1 MMTVSR
7 EILMHPDF
15 VTNIADELCAMLEAI
30 IDAEFDKGDDTDFD
44 FIDECADA
52 INAIRSGDESQI
64 LPLISRKDFLKK
76 VGIKTERKFK
86 IWIAAAAAIAI
97 LFTAGT
103 QTEVEENVSIVQA
116 LSGIVSDFFTNT
128 KQIEAVTTQPA
139 TTVTAT
145 ATTEK
150 KASLIDITVETTP
163 EFKTEYY
170 VGEKFSDNGIRV
182 FGEYDNGER
191 RLVRIEDYTVEVSDS
206 FGKEPKYETVKIT
219 VGDFTQT
226 LEVRVIESLETKKL
240 NSVYAIFPE
249 DFDFTA
255 KDLNNIDLSQMQ
267 VYAVY
272 SNGDETE
279 LSADEYT
286 VETEIE
292 KKLFE
297 ENAFVTVNYEGCSCS
312 FMVFKEQLDYVLIM
326 NQGRLFYEKIH

>member
-15 VTNIADELCAMLEAI
+15 MTNLADELCTMLEAI

-52 INAIRSGDESQI
+52 INAIRSGDNAQI

-86 IWIAAAAAIAI
+86 IWIAATAAIAI

-103 QTEVEENVSIVQA
+103 QIEVEENISIVQA
-116 LSGIVSDFFTNT
+116 LSGIVSDFFTNE
-128 KQIEAVTTQPA
+128 KQIEATTTQ
-139 TTVTAT
+139 T
-145 ATTEK
+145 ATTTEK
-150 KASLIDITVETTP
+150 SPELINITVETTP
-163 EFKTEYY
+163 DFKTEYY
-170 VGEKFSDNGIRV
+170 VGEKFSDNGLKV

-191 RLVRIEDYTVEVSDS
+191 MLVRINDYTVEVSDT
-206 FGKEPKYETVKIT
+206 FGTQPKYETVKIT
-219 VGDFTQT
+219 AAGFTQT
-226 LEVRVIESLETKKL
+226 LEVRIIESIETKKL

-249 DFDFTA
+249 DFTFTA

-279 LSADEYT
+279 LTADEYT
-286 VETEIE
+286 LDIEIE
-292 KKLFE
+292 KSFFKE
-297 ENAFVTVNYEGCSCS
+297 EAFVTISYEGCSCS
-312 FMVFKEQLDYVLIM
+312 FMVFKE
-326 NQGRLFYEKIH
+326 

>member
-52 INAIRSGDESQI
+52 INAIRSGDESQM
-64 LPLISRKDFLKK
+64 LPLISRKDFLNKI
-76 VGIKTERKFK
+76 GIKTERKFK

-103 QTEVEENVSIVQA
+103 QIEVEDNVSIVQA

-128 KQIEAVTTQPA
+128 KQLEEVTTQPA

-170 VGEKFSDNGIRV
+170 VGEKFSDNGLKV

-240 NSVYAIFPE
+240 TSIYAIFPD

-255 KDLNNIDLSQMQ
+255 NDLNNIDLSEMQ

-297 ENAFVTVNYEGCSCS
+297 ENAFVTVSYEGCSCS
-312 FMVFKEQLDYVLIM
+312 FMVFNE
-326 NQGRLFYEKIH
+326 

>member
-15 VTNIADELCAMLEAI
+15 MTNLADELCAMLEAL

-86 IWIAAAAAIAI
+86 VLIAACAAIAI

-103 QTEVEENVSIVQA
+103 QIEVEENISIVQA
-116 LSGIVSDFFTNT
+116 LSGIISDFFTNT
-128 KQIEAVTTQPA
+128 KQVEEITTQPV
-139 TTVTAT
+139 TT
-145 ATTEK
+145 TTEK
-150 KASLIDITVETTP
+150 EASLINISIETTSD
-163 EFKTEYY
+163 FKTEYY
-170 VGEKFSDNGIRV
+170 VGEKFSDNGLKV
-182 FGEYDNGER
+182 FGEYDNGEK
-191 RLVRIEDYTVEVSDS
+191 RLVRINDYTVEVSDS
-206 FGKEPKYETVKIT
+206 FGTEPKYETVKIT
-219 VGDFTQT
+219 VGNFTQT

-240 NSVYAIFPE
+240 TSIYAIFPD

-255 KDLNNIDLSQMQ
+255 KDLNNIDLSEMQ

-279 LSADEYT
+279 LSSDEYT
-286 VETEIE
+286 VKTEIE
-292 KKLFE
+292 KHLLE
-297 ENAFVTVNYEGCSCS
+297 ENAFVTVSHEGCSCS
-312 FMVFKEQLDYVLIM
+312 FMVFKE
-326 NQGRLFYEKIH
+326 

>member
-1 MMTVSR
+1 MS
-7 EILMHPDF
+7 ES
-15 VTNIADELCAMLEAI
+15 ADELCEMLEAI
-30 IDAEFDKGDDTDFD
+30 IDAEFEKGDDTDFD

-52 INAIRSGDESQI
+52 INAIRSGNNAQI

-103 QTEVEENVSIVQA
+103 QIEVEENVSIVQA
-116 LSGIVSDFFTNT
+116 LSGIVSDFFTNE
-128 KQIEAVTTQPA
+128 KQIEATTTQPV
-139 TTVTAT
+139 TT
-145 ATTEK
+145 TTEK
-150 KASLIDITVETTP
+150 EASLINISVETTP

-170 VGEKFSDNGIRV
+170 VGEKFSHNGIKV

-191 RLVRIEDYTVEVSDS
+191 MLVRINDYTVEVSDT
-206 FGKEPKYETVKIT
+206 FGTQPKYETVKIT
-219 VGDFTQT
+219 AAGFIQT
-226 LEVRVIESLETKKL
+226 LEVRIIESIETKKL

-255 KDLNNIDLSQMQ
+255 NDLNNIDLSEMQ

-279 LSADEYT
+279 LTANEYKLDI
-286 VETEIE
+286 EIE
-292 KKLFE
+292 KNFLKE
-297 ENAFVTVNYEGCSCS
+297 EAFVTISYEGCSCS
-312 FMVFKEQLDYVLIM
+312 FMVFKE
-326 NQGRLFYEKIH
+326 

>member
-15 VTNIADELCAMLEAI
+15 MTNLADELCIMLEAI

-76 VGIKTERKFK
+76 VGIKTESKFK
-86 IWIAAAAAIAI
+86 IWIAACAAIAI

-103 QTEVEENVSIVQA
+103 QIEVEENVSIVQA

-128 KQIEAVTTQPA
+128 KQVEELTTQPV
-139 TTVTAT
+139 TTAT
-145 ATTEK
+145 EK
-150 KASLIDITVETTP
+150 EASLINISVETTP
-163 EFKTEYY
+163 KFKTEYY
-170 VGEKFSDNGIRV
+170 VGEKFSDNGLKV
-182 FGEYDNGER
+182 FGEYDNGEK
-191 RLVRIEDYTVEVSDS
+191 RLVRIEDYTVEVSDT
-206 FGKEPKYETVKIT
+206 FGTQPKYETVKIIAA
-219 VGDFTQT
+219 GFTQT
-226 LEVRVIESLETKKL
+226 LEVRIIESIETKKL

-249 DFDFTA
+249 DFTFTA

-279 LSADEYT
+279 LTANEYKLDI
-286 VETEIE
+286 EIE
-292 KKLFE
+292 KNFLKE
-297 ENAFVTVNYEGCSCS
+297 EAFVTISYEGCSCS
-312 FMVFKEQLDYVLIM
+312 FMVFKE
-326 NQGRLFYEKIH
+326 

>member
-15 VTNIADELCAMLEAI
+15 MTNLADELCTMLEAI

-52 INAIRSGDESQI
+52 INAIRSGDNAQI

-86 IWIAAAAAIAI
+86 IWIAACAAIAI

-103 QTEVEENVSIVQA
+103 QIEVEENISIVQA

-128 KQIEAVTTQPA
+128 KQVEEVTTQPA
-139 TTVTAT
+139 TT
-145 ATTEK
+145 TTEK
-150 KASLIDITVETTP
+150 EASLINISVETTP
-163 EFKTEYY
+163 DFKTEYY
-170 VGEKFSDNGIRV
+170 VGEKFSDEGLKV

-191 RLVRIEDYTVEVSDS
+191 RLVRIDDYSVEVSDS
-206 FGKEPKYETVKIT
+206 FGAEPKYETVKIT

-226 LEVRVIESLETKKL
+226 LEVRIIESLETKKL
-240 NSVYAIFPE
+240 TSIYAIFPD

-255 KDLNNIDLSQMQ
+255 NDLNKIDLSEMQ
-267 VYAVY
+267 IYAVY

-279 LSADEYT
+279 LFTDEYT

-292 KKLFE
+292 KTLFKE
-297 ENAFVTVNYEGCSCS
+297 QATITIVYENCSCS
-312 FMVFKEQLDYVLIM
+312 FMMFNE
-326 NQGRLFYEKIH
+326 

>member
-15 VTNIADELCAMLEAI
+15 MTNLADELCAMLEAL

-52 INAIRSGDESQI
+52 INAIRSGDNTQI
-64 LPLISRKDFLKK
+64 LPLISRKNFLKK
-76 VGIKTERKFK
+76 IGIKTERKFK

-103 QTEVEENVSIVQA
+103 QIEVEENVSIVQA
-116 LSGIVSDFFTNT
+116 LSGIVSDFFTNE
-128 KQIEAVTTQPA
+128 KQIEATTTQPA
-139 TTVTAT
+139 TTTMPS
-145 ATTEK
+145 TTEK
-150 KASLIDITVETTP
+150 SPELINITVETTP
-163 EFKTEYY
+163 DFKTEYY
-170 VGEKFSDNGIRV
+170 VGEKFNDNGIKV
-182 FGEYDNGER
+182 FAEYDNGER
-191 RLVRIEDYTVEVSDS
+191 MLVRINDYTVEVSDT
-206 FGKEPKYETVKIT
+206 FGTEPKYETVKIT

-240 NSVYAIFPE
+240 NSVYATFPE

-279 LSADEYT
+279 LSTDEYT
-286 VETEIE
+286 VEKEIE
-292 KKLFE
+292 KNLFE
-297 ENAFVTVNYEGCSCS
+297 ENAFVTVSYEGCSCS
-312 FMVFKEQLDYVLIM
+312 FMVFNE
-326 NQGRLFYEKIH
+326 

>member
-1 MMTVSR
+1 MMTVSK

-15 VTNIADELCAMLEAI
+15 MTNLADELCAMLEAL

-52 INAIRSGDESQI
+52 INAIRSGNNAQI

-76 VGIKTERKFK
+76 IGIKTERKFK

-103 QTEVEENVSIVQA
+103 QIEVEENVSIVQA

-128 KQIEAVTTQPA
+128 KQVEELTTQPV
-139 TTVTAT
+139 TTAT
-145 ATTEK
+145 EK
-150 KASLIDITVETTP
+150 EASLINISVETTP
-163 EFKTEYY
+163 DFKTEYY
-170 VGEKFSDNGIRV
+170 VGEKFSDNGLKV

-191 RLVRIEDYTVEVSDS
+191 RLVRVDDYSVEVSDS
-206 FGKEPKYETVKIT
+206 FGAEPKYETVKIT
-219 VGDFTQT
+219 VGNFTQT
-226 LEVRVIESLETKKL
+226 LEIRVIESLETKKL
-240 NSVYAIFPE
+240 TSIYAIFPE
-249 DFDFTA
+249 DFTFTA
-255 KDLNNIDLSQMQ
+255 KDLNNIDLSEMQ

-272 SNGDETE
+272 SNGNETE

-292 KKLFE
+292 KILFKE
-297 ENAFVTVNYEGCSCS
+297 QATITIAYENCSCS
-312 FMVFKEQLDYVLIM
+312 FMMFNE
-326 NQGRLFYEKIH
+326 

>member
-15 VTNIADELCAMLEAI
+15 ITNLADELCTMLEVI
-30 IDAEFDKGDDTDFD
+30 IDVEFDKGDDTDFD

-52 INAIRSGDESQI
+52 INAIRSGDNSQI

-76 VGIKTERKFK
+76 VGIKTESKFK
-86 IWIAAAAAIAI
+86 IWIAACAAIAI
-97 LFTAGT
+97 LFTTGT
-103 QTEVEENVSIVQA
+103 QIEVEENVSIVQA

-128 KQIEAVTTQPA
+128 KQIEEVTTQPV
-139 TTVTAT
+139 TT
-145 ATTEK
+145 TTEK
-150 KASLIDITVETTP
+150 ESSLINISVETTP

-170 VGEKFSDNGIRV
+170 VGEKFSDNGLKV

-191 RLVRIEDYTVEVSDS
+191 RLVRVDDYSVEVSDS
-206 FGKEPKYETVKIT
+206 FGTEPKYEPVKIT
-219 VGDFTQT
+219 VGNFTQT
-226 LEVRVIESLETKKL
+226 LEVRVIESIETKKL

-249 DFDFTA
+249 DFTFTA
-255 KDLNNIDLSQMQ
+255 KDLNNINLSEMQ

-279 LSADEYT
+279 LFTDEYT

-292 KKLFE
+292 KTLFKE
-297 ENAFVTVNYEGCSCS
+297 QATITIVYENCSCS
-312 FMVFKEQLDYVLIM
+312 FMMFNE
-326 NQGRLFYEKIH
+326 

>member
-15 VTNIADELCAMLEAI
+15 MDNLADELCTMLESI

-86 IWIAAAAAIAI
+86 VWIAAAAAIAI

-103 QTEVEENVSIVQA
+103 QIEVEENVSIVQA

-170 VGEKFSDNGIRV
+170 VGEKFSDNGLKV

-191 RLVRIEDYTVEVSDS
+191 RLVRVDDYTVEVPDS
-206 FGKEPKYETVKIT
+206 FGTEPKYETVKIT

-226 LEVRVIESLETKKL
+226 FEVRVIESLETKKL
-240 NSVYAIFPE
+240 TSIYAIFPD

-255 KDLNNIDLSQMQ
+255 NDLNNIDLSEMQ

-279 LSADEYT
+279 LSSDEYT

-292 KKLFE
+292 KHLLE
-297 ENAFVTVNYEGCSCS
+297 ENAFVTVSYEGCSCS
-312 FMVFKEQLDYVLIM
+312 FMVFREQSFNKFACSIQMEVIL
-326 NQGRLFYEKIH
+326 

>member
-15 VTNIADELCAMLEAI
+15 MTNLAFELCAMLEAL

-52 INAIRSGDESQI
+52 INAIRSGDELQI
-64 LPLISRKDFLKK
+64 LPLVSRKDFLKK
-76 VGIKTERKFK
+76 VGIKTENKFK
-86 IWIAAAAAIAI
+86 VLIAACAAIAI

-103 QTEVEENVSIVQA
+103 QIEVEENISIVQA

-128 KQIEAVTTQPA
+128 KQVEEITTQPV
-139 TTVTAT
+139 TT
-145 ATTEK
+145 TTEK
-150 KASLIDITVETTP
+150 EASLINISVETTP
-163 EFKTEYY
+163 DFKTEYY
-170 VGEKFSDNGIRV
+170 VGEKFSNKGLKI
-182 FGEYDNGER
+182 FAEYDNGER
-191 RLVRIEDYTVEVSDS
+191 RLVRVDDYTVEVPDS
-206 FGKEPKYETVKIT
+206 FGTEPKYETVKIT

-240 NSVYAIFPE
+240 TSVYAIFPD

-255 KDLNNIDLSQMQ
+255 NDLNSIDLSQMQ

-279 LSADEYT
+279 LTADEYKLDI
-286 VETEIE
+286 EIE
-292 KKLFE
+292 KNLIKE
-297 ENAFVTVNYEGCSCS
+297 EAFVTISYEGCSCS
-312 FMVFKEQLDYVLIM
+312 FMVFKE
-326 NQGRLFYEKIH
+326 

>member
-15 VTNIADELCAMLEAI
+15 MTNLADELCAMLEEL
-30 IDAEFDKGDDTDFD
+30 IDAEFDKGDDADFD

-103 QTEVEENVSIVQA
+103 RIEVEENVSIVQA

-128 KQIEAVTTQPA
+128 KQVEEITTQPV
-139 TTVTAT
+139 TTAT
-145 ATTEK
+145 EK
-150 KASLIDITVETTP
+150 EASLINISVETTP
-163 EFKTEYY
+163 DFKTEYY
-170 VGEKFSDNGIRV
+170 VGEKFSDNGLKV

-191 RLVRIEDYTVEVSDS
+191 RLVSVDDYTVEVHDS
-206 FGKEPKYETVKIT
+206 FGTEPKYETVKIT

-240 NSVYAIFPE
+240 TSIYAIFPD

-255 KDLNNIDLSQMQ
+255 NDLNNIDLSEMQ

-279 LSADEYT
+279 LSSDEYT

-292 KKLFE
+292 KHLLE
-297 ENAFVTVNYEGCSCS
+297 ENAFVTVSYEGCSCS
-312 FMVFKEQLDYVLIM
+312 FMVFRE
-326 NQGRLFYEKIH
+326 